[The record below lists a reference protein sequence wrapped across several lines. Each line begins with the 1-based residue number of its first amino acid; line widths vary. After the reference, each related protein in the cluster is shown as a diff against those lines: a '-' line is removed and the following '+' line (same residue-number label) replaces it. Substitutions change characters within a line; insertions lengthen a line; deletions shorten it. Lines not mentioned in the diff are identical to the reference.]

1 MFRRK
6 FKPIPIAFDIKGRSA
21 GLYSVRQGKRCIRYN
36 PFVFTKYFDESLRTT
51 VPHEVAHYIAD
62 MLYGFGNIK
71 PHGPQWRDIMIAFG
85 VQPRVTN
92 NFDLSDVP
100 VRRQRR
106 FPYRCA
112 CTSHLLTTVR
122 HNRLQRGIAAYFCRM
137 CGTQME
143 YDTGNTVEQVS

>member
-1 MFRRK
+1 MFRYK
-6 FKPIPIAFDIKGRSA
+6 FKPIPVTFDIKGRSA
-21 GLYSVRQGKRCIRYN
+21 GMYSVRQEKRRIRYN
-36 PFVFTKYFDESLRTT
+36 PFIFAKYFDESLRTT

-71 PHGPQWRDIMIAFG
+71 PHGPQWRDIMLAFG

-92 NFDLSDVP
+92 SFDLSDMP
-100 VRRQRR
+100 IRRQRR

-122 HNRLQRGIAAYFCRM
+122 HNRLQRGIAAYFCRT
-137 CGTQME
+137 CGTRME
-143 YDTGNTVEQVS
+143 YDTSNTA